1 MQDYKQ
7 KIAIITPIKHLGLDK
22 LIKSKGEPF
31 YLENGTKEEVR
42 SFLLNNLIDIIIC
55 NPNKQEYKL
64 DRELLDGTN
73 VSIINTCSTG
83 LSHIDINYCTNNN
96 IEIYSLTKDYEL
108 INELPSTSE
117 LAFGLMLDLLRNISI
132 SQDHVIRGGWDYTQF
147 IGRQIK
153 DLNIGLIGFGR
164 LGKLMFKY
172 CKAFNARVSVYDPYV
187 TGYDKVSLEDFI
199 SKCDV
204 LSIHV
209 HLNDETKYM
218 INKDSLKKAKND
230 LVLINTSRGAVVK
243 EEDIISLINN
253 KLIGAY
259 GTDVI
264 ENENDDIKKSI
275 LINEMKSNKKIL
287 VTPHI
292 GGMTIEG
299 QTKAYTW
306 AINKL

>member
-1 MQDYKQ
+1 MQDFKQ
-7 KIAIITPIKHLGLDK
+7 KIAIITPIKHLGLDR
-22 LIKSKGEPF
+22 LIESKGEPF

-42 SFLLNNLIDIIIC
+42 SLLLNNGIDVILC
-55 NPNKQEYKL
+55 NPNKQEYKI
-64 DRELLDGTN
+64 DKELLDGTSI
-73 VSIINTCSTG
+73 SIINTCSTG
-83 LSHIDINYCTNNN
+83 LSHIDIDYCAKSD
-96 IEIYSLTKDYEL
+96 IEVFSLTKDYEL
-108 INELPSTSE
+108 INDLPSTSE
-117 LAFGLMLDLLRNISI
+117 LAFGLMIDLLRNITI
-132 SQDHVIRGGWDYTQF
+132 SQNHVIAGGWDYTQF

-153 DLNIGLIGFGR
+153 DLNIGIIGFGR

-172 CKAFNARVSVYDPYV
+172 CKAFDAKVCVYDPYIK
-187 TGYDKVSLEDFI
+187 GYDRVPLEDFI

-218 INKDSLKKAKND
+218 IDKDSLKKAKND
-230 LVLINTSRGAVVK
+230 LVLINTSRGAVVN
-243 EEDIISLINN
+243 EEDIITLINN
-253 KLIGAY
+253 NLIGAY

-264 ENENDDIKKSI
+264 ENENDDIKTSI
-275 LINEMKSNKKIL
+275 LIKEMKSNKKIL
-287 VTPHI
+287 ITPHV

>member
-1 MQDYKQ
+1 
-7 KIAIITPIKHLGLDK
+7 
-22 LIKSKGEPF
+22 
-31 YLENGTKEEVR
+31 
-42 SFLLNNLIDIIIC
+42 
-55 NPNKQEYKL
+55 
-64 DRELLDGTN
+64 
-73 VSIINTCSTG
+73 
-83 LSHIDINYCTNNN
+83 
-96 IEIYSLTKDYEL
+96 
-108 INELPSTSE
+108 
-117 LAFGLMLDLLRNISI
+117 
-132 SQDHVIRGGWDYTQF
+132 
-147 IGRQIK
+147 
-153 DLNIGLIGFGR
+153 
-164 LGKLMFKY
+164 MFKY
-172 CKAFNARVSVYDPYV
+172 CKAFDAKVSVYDPYV
-187 TGYDKVSLEDFI
+187 KGYDKVSLEDFI

-218 INKDSLKKAKND
+218 INKDSLKKAKNN
-230 LVLINTSRGAVVK
+230 LVLINTSRGAIVK

-287 VTPHI
+287 VTPHL